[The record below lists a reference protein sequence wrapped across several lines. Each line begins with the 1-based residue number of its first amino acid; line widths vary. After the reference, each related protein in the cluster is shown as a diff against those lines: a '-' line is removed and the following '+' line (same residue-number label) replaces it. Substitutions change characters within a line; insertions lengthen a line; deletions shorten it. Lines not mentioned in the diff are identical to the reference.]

1 MLVLKFLYIMI
12 ELPVLTYAKMV
23 NMCKLRIKFYVFRMF
38 LFTEKK
44 YLEGLQRDVDLSL
57 FLPKDEI
64 QFLRQKN
71 RLHQIQSRVKY
82 STQHFI

>member
-23 NMCKLRIKFYVFRMF
+23 NMYNNSTQIIVFRMF

-44 YLEGLQRDVDLSL
+44 FLESLKHDVDFSL
-57 FLPKDEI
+57 FLPEAEL
-64 QFLRQKN
+64 QFLKQKQ
-71 RLHQIQSRVKY
+71 RLHQIQSRVK
-82 STQHFI
+82 SI